1 MVASTDTP
9 QIDWPAG
16 LERPE
21 PGAAIVYLDLG
32 HWIEL
37 AKAAKGRDGA
47 SHIAA
52 LAACRAAFESNE
64 AIFPLSSVHYME
76 VSKIGNRRQRA
87 DIAAMMME
95 LSRFQTLI
103 GRAQLLNVEREAAID
118 LVTELQR
125 AYKPAATPYVGAG
138 VMHTLGRRGAMK
150 LEGDADT
157 MRQIPDDQIE
167 AFEGMAQF
175 MLERMALCGPQNDG
189 EEAELRKRGWD
200 PKAAA
205 KVATERAE
213 DEHKLDAFIAE
224 KDPRRQRVRDF
235 VCASELLTEAK
246 ALATNLA
253 SRPPLTAT
261 LLDGRAQ
268 YEALIDHMPS
278 LIVTIEVKTAY
289 HRNPQTRW
297 VKNTIFDIDA
307 MSVAVPYCDIVATDH
322 DARAKLVGAKLDETL
337 GTAIVS
343 RPDELVELLS
353 T

>member
-21 PGAAIVYLDLG
+21 PGPEIVYLDLN
-32 HWIEL
+32 HWIGL
-37 AKAAKGRDGA
+37 SRAANGDGRYA
-47 SHIAA
+47 NA
-52 LAACRAAFESNE
+52 LAVCSAAFESGR

-87 DIAAMMME
+87 DITAMMLG
-95 LSRFQTLI
+95 LSRCHTLI
-103 GRAQLLNVEREAAID
+103 GRAQLLRIEREAAID
-118 LVTELQR
+118 VVTELSR

-138 VMHTLGRRGAMK
+138 VMHTLGRKGAMK
-150 LEGDADT
+150 LENA
-157 MRQIPDDQIE
+157 PDQMSDGQVK

-175 MLERMALCGPQNDG
+175 MFERMALCGPQNDV
-189 EEAELRKRGWD
+189 EERQLRQNGWD

-213 DEHKLDAFIAE
+213 DEEKLVALINQH
-224 KDPRRQRVRDF
+224 DPNRHRVRDM
-235 VCASELLTEAK
+235 VCGSELMTERN

-253 SRPPLTAT
+253 SRPPLTAN
-261 LLDGRAQ
+261 LLIGRKPL
-268 YEALIDHMPS
+268 EAMIDHMPS
-278 LIVTIEVKTAY
+278 LLVTIEVKTAY

-297 VKNTIFDIDA
+297 TKNTIFDIDA

-322 DARAKLVGAKLDETL
+322 DARAKLVGAKLDETM
-337 GTAIVS
+337 GTAIVA